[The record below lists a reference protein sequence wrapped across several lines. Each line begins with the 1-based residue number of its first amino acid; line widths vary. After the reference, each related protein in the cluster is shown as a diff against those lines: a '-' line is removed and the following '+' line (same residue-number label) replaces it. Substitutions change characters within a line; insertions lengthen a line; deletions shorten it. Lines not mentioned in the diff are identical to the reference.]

1 MPPQFHG
8 DARGW
13 SGLTFARLLAALAI
27 ADFLSLVFLNLL
39 QCAVA
44 WTPLVFVLSCA
55 ASYALVRRIRWRRE
69 TPTADPWPWVMA
81 AIACVLLA
89 LPRVPYVL
97 EWLPGNTVGS
107 VMDDYARIPEV
118 ASMVLSPRYPLQHP
132 ANPEYLLSFYYTAL
146 YPMAALKLL
155 LPWLTIKDS
164 IFAGNLLIHALALGS
179 MVGIAQLLVRDR
191 GKVRLLVFLVALF
204 GGLDWLMKTPWRW
217 LGHSEWWQ
225 GRFLGN
231 TQISSFYTSML
242 WAVHHASGFMALL
255 LAWLVLFHA
264 RAGRRAFKSLIVL
277 LLLAAA
283 FYSSPFAVMSAPL
296 FALAHLRVVWR
307 RLVATPAF
315 ALVLALALVPLFLF
329 LGKPS
334 TIGFTVSGFRIPFTG
349 SLWADKLLSLPVYLT
364 LVPLVEFGGT
374 PFLVLAWWRRLQ
386 RVERRYFLAAAG
398 FFLLTYGV
406 AFIGA
411 NDFCMR
417 GMMLPTFVFFAL
429 FARHADPLLRPAPAG
444 AMRALRTTL
453 ATIAVLGALGTAKEW
468 ATLTFA
474 GLYRSTLFWDL
485 RHRTDLP
492 PGLARLRQLNAR
504 AIARDRRIT
513 RVPYAEVAN
522 LGYDMY
528 SLEKLVDRKPLVQM
542 ERGEV
547 ELLRYPRRGF
557 LR

>member
-1 MPPQFHG
+1 LI
-8 DARGW
+8 ARKTAWRGL
-13 SGLTFARLLAALAI
+13 SGMGFARALASLAI
-27 ADFLSLVFLNLL
+27 ADFLTLVALNLL

-44 WTPLVFVLSCA
+44 WTPLVFVLACA
-55 ASYALVRRIRWRRE
+55 ASYALMRRVRWRRE
-69 TPTADPWPWVMA
+69 ERTSDPWPWVFA

-155 LPWLTIKDS
+155 VPWLTIKDC
-164 IFAGNLLIHALALGS
+164 IFAGNLIVHALALGS
-179 MVGIAQLLVRDR
+179 LVGIAQLLVRDR
-191 GKVRLLVFLVALF
+191 GKVRLLVFLVTVF

-225 GRFLGN
+225 GRFMGN

-242 WAVHHASGFMALL
+242 WAVHHFSGFMALL
-255 LAWLVLFHA
+255 LAWLVLVHA
-264 RAGRRAFKSLIVL
+264 RAGGRRTKSLIVL

-296 FALAHLRVVWR
+296 FALVLPRVVWR

-315 ALVLALALVPLFLF
+315 PVVIALALVPLYLF

-334 TIGFTVSGFRIPFTG
+334 TIGFTVSGFRVPFTG
-349 SLWADKLLSLPVYLT
+349 HLWADKALSLPIYLT
-364 LVPLVEFGGT
+364 LVPLVEFGGA
-374 PFLVLAWWRRLQ
+374 PFLVLAWWRRLSPA
-386 RVERRYFLAAAG
+386 ERAYFVAAG
-398 FFLLTYGV
+398 TFFLLTYVV

-429 FARHADPLLRPAPAG
+429 FARHAEPLLQPRPG
-444 AMRALRTTL
+444 AALRALRTSL
-453 ATIAVLGALGTAKEW
+453 ATIAVLGALGTTKEW

-492 PGLARLRQLNAR
+492 PGLARLRELNAR

-513 RVPYAEVAN
+513 RVPYAEVAT

-542 ERGEV
+542 ERGEI
-547 ELLRYPRRGF
+547 ELLRYPRHGF